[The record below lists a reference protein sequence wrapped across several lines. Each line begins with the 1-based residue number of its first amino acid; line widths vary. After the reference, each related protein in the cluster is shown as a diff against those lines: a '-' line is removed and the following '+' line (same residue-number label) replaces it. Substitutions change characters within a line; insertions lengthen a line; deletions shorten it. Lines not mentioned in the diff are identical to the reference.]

1 MRAMPQTAAEKTL
14 SALILLGYLVAGAL
28 YAIYTPPWQA
38 PDEPA
43 HFNYIRQVAEDGCC
57 PRIESG
63 DWQSDYL
70 AQLTTSRFAPA
81 QLDQLDTIQYED
93 HHPPLYYLLASL
105 VYNLSAG
112 DLIALRLF
120 SVALGALVVCLSYA
134 VCRQAAP
141 EQPQVALGA
150 MALVAF
156 TPQHLSMMASINN
169 DALAEVLVALALL
182 WLIRYVNTESVPVW
196 RLGLIVGLALLT
208 KLTIYFLAL
217 IIPLGIWLKWRRTS
231 QSTQALARSVAVFAL
246 IAGLMGGIWWLR
258 NIAVYGFPDILGL
271 GAHDAVV
278 ADQPRTSDYV
288 TQHGYATYLTQ
299 MTGTTFKSFWGQF
312 GWMALPLD
320 GVLGGWIYRG
330 FALFTL
336 AGVAGALL
344 AARAGV
350 ASKQGP
356 PGPPVSRPVSV
367 IMLTTGLSVLFQF
380 LYYNFEFQQWQG
392 RYLFPALL
400 PIAVF
405 LVMGVDYWRACL
417 LSRWS
422 GLRWLT
428 PLALTSLL
436 ALDIYL
442 LFWVIAPGL
451 SPG

>member
-1 MRAMPQTAAEKTL
+1 MPRAPVEKTL
-14 SALILLGYLVAGAL
+14 FALILMGYLVAGAL

-43 HFNYIRQVAEDGCC
+43 HFNYIRQIAEDGCC

-70 AQLTTSRFAPA
+70 AQLTSSRFAPA

-112 DLIALRLF
+112 ELIALRLF

-134 VCRQAAP
+134 VCRQAVP

-150 MALVAF
+150 MALVAY
-156 TPQHLSMMASINN
+156 TPQHLSMLASINN
-169 DALAEVLVALALL
+169 DALAEVLVMLALL
-182 WLIRYVNTESVPVW
+182 WLIRYVNTDSDPVW
-196 RLGLIVGLALLT
+196 QLGLIVGLALLT

-217 IIPLGIWLKWRRTS
+217 IMPLGIWLKWRRTS
-231 QSTQALARSVAVFAL
+231 QSPQALARSVAVFAL
-246 IAGLMGGIWWLR
+246 VAGLLGGIWWLR
-258 NIAVYGFPDILGL
+258 NIAVYGFPDFLGL

-278 ADQPRTSDYV
+278 ADQPRSSDFIAR
-288 TQHGYATYLTQ
+288 QGIATYLSQ
-299 MTGTTFKSFWGQF
+299 MTSTTFKSFWGQF

-336 AGVAGALL
+336 TGVAGALL
-344 AARAGV
+344 AARSQSHAGHEP
-350 ASKQGP
+350 AQM
-356 PGPPVSRPVSV
+356 RRAREVSV
-367 IMLTTGLSVLFQF
+367 ILLATLSLVAMQF
-380 LYYNFEFQQWQG
+380 IYYNFEFQQWQG

-405 LVMGVDYWRACL
+405 LVYGVDYWRARL

-422 GLRWLT
+422 GLRWLA
-428 PLALTSLL
+428 PLGLTSLL

-442 LFWVIAPGL
+442 LFRVIVPGL
-451 SPG
+451 SP